1 MKRKSLQ
8 GDTCAVA
15 RSLDVIGD
23 WWSLLIIRDA
33 LGGIRRF
40 SEFQRNLGLAKNI
53 LSARLKGMVEQG
65 IMTVEAAS
73 DGSAYQEYVLTE
85 KGKALMPVLAALSQ
99 WGGEHMFDPG
109 EIGSVL
115 LDVKNRRPLRK
126 IEMLSEDGH
135 ALRPE
140 DVVLSS
146 RVIHAAK

>member
-1 MKRKSLQ
+1 MKRKSLE
-8 GDTCAVA
+8 DSTCAVA

-53 LSARLKGMVEQG
+53 LSTRLKRMVEEG
-65 IMTVEAAS
+65 IMRTEAAS

-99 WGGEHMFDPG
+99 WGGDHMFKAG
-109 EIGSVL
+109 ESGSVL
-115 LDVKNRRPLRK
+115 LDVKNRRPIRR
-126 IEMLSEDGH
+126 IELVSDDGRVLQPEEVMLST
-135 ALRPE
+135 
-140 DVVLSS
+140 
-146 RVIHAAK
+146 RVMQPRK

>member
-1 MKRKSLQ
+1 MKRKSLE
-8 GDTCAVA
+8 GNTCAVA

-53 LSARLKGMVEQG
+53 LSTRLKSMVEQG

-73 DGSAYQEYVLTE
+73 DGSAYREYVLTE

-99 WGGEHMFDPG
+99 WGREHMFESG

-115 LDVKNRRPLRK
+115 LDVKHRRPLRR
-126 IEMLSEDGH
+126 IELLSEDGRV
-135 ALRPE
+135 LQPE
-140 DVVLSS
+140 EVVLAT
-146 RVIHAAK
+146 RAVHAAK